1 MRDSEK
7 SRFFPLHR
15 TEKFIQFDLSLPNA
29 LFFLFTAC
37 LDATAPFPTLGECRA
52 GRTPSHARGPVL
64 SAVVQGGSLSGFV
77 GNSLCGY
84 TQRPI
89 CLRED
94 AGQRVGAEG
103 RPGMQRAAML

>member
-1 MRDSEK
+1 MHDDEK

-15 TEKFIQFDLSLPNA
+15 TEKFTQFDLSLPNA

-37 LDATAPFPTLGECRA
+37 LDAAAAFPPWADCRA
-52 GRTPSHARGPVL
+52 GRTPSHARGPVV

-77 GNSLCGY
+77 GSSLCGY

-89 CLRED
+89 CLREG
-94 AGQRVGAEG
+94 AGRRVGADG
-103 RPGMQRAAML
+103 RPGMQPAAML